1 MIRRPPRSTLFP
13 YTTLFRSV
21 RVQLMREQ
29 EAAWEPKG
37 TGQLIRVRGGLDENH
52 AVLGYELKTCY
63 PSNDAAAL
71 ALILT
76 GKVPNKPK
84 VLQMGDRTAIPQY
97 EYPKMRV
104 VS

>member
-1 MIRRPPRSTLFP
+1 
-13 YTTLFRSV
+13 
-21 RVQLMREQ
+21 
-29 EAAWEPKG
+29 
-37 TGQLIRVRGGLDENH
+37 ENH

-104 VS
+104 VSQDAAPIVRASWMRGVSALPNVFA